1 MILAARLALN
11 FAMAAFSDPVDPNGK
26 FKLKFSS
33 PRFRDTRVNSLL
45 TAVADTLPLGI
56 G

>member
-11 FAMAAFSDPVDPNGK
+11 FAMAAFSDPVDPNAK

-33 PRFRDTRVNSLL
+33 PRVRDTRRNLL
-45 TAVADTLPLGI
+45 TAVADTLRLGI